1 MNYNNREI
9 FVSIITN
16 IIIICLFIFSIVYI
30 IILGCCEKNIDEY
43 DCNTCKICKQKES
56 KVNSTQINEKPTK

>member
-30 IILGCCEKNIDEY
+30 IILGCCEKNIDEC
-43 DCNTCKICKQKES
+43 DCNTYNICKQKES
-56 KVNSTQINEKPTK
+56 KVNSTQINEKPEK